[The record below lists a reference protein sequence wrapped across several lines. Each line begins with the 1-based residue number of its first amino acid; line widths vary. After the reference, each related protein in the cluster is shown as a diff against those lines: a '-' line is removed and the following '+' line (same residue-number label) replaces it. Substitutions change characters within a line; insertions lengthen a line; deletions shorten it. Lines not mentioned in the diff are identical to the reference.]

1 MKKALIILVLLV
13 FSFTASAYDPVDF
26 GVPNRLICYFDFYTI
41 TLNDGRVLKRKTLED
56 DKAIILFKQEKATI
70 IFMGERKEYKITSID
85 PPYKEDMTLYLKKIN
100 EDEQFDKLYEQ
111 SPRLIRYWTSEY
123 HGLNFSK
130 KGDFIMIGLYDNQT
144 RSLFGSCR

>member
-1 MKKALIILVLLV
+1 MKKILSILILLLV
-13 FSFTASAYDPVDF
+13 GFPAGAYDSIDY
-26 GVPNRLICYFDFYTI
+26 GVPNILHCYFDFYTF
-41 TLNDGRVLKRKTLED
+41 TLNDGKVLKRKTLED
-56 DKAIILFKQEKATI
+56 DKVVIFFQPEKVTI

-111 SPRLIRYWTSEY
+111 SPRLIRYWTNEY

-130 KGDFIMIGLYDNQT
+130 KGDFIMIGLYENQT
-144 RSLFGSCR
+144 RSFFGSCR